1 MSDAVPAWFGPTA
14 IQHLSQPATAAWT
27 HQDPHAPDV
36 MDVDAGQDPKEV
48 VAALRA
54 RGAQDLESWRRNKPT
69 LIGVLGLHDG
79 AEVFWRVLRDQLGV
93 SEADLD
99 GSVETWAR
107 LRWHFS
113 Q

>member
-14 IQHLSQPATAAWT
+14 IQHLSQPAAAAWT

-54 RGAQDLESWRRNKPT
+54 RGAQDLESWS
-69 LIGVLGLHDG
+69 
-79 AEVFWRVLRDQLGV
+79 A
-93 SEADLD
+93 
-99 GSVETWAR
+99 
-107 LRWHFS
+107 
-113 Q
+113 